1 MKHLYAINILQHPYL
16 KNEEQVKRL
25 FSTLQNSS
33 SWIVNPGNSYVI
45 RRTLSGSWVWDT
57 MTRNPVDIEG
67 RLYDNKWTEK
77 FNAEHFN
84 QIFYEVG
91 RNPNKGFLMIDDTL
105 WGLCQF
111 DVSMKGRN
119 LKRLKVPDQIL
130 NEIAEQIGFQKREEY
145 KYLSN
150 IYYVD
155 QNGIQENLQSLTN
168 QTDKLIVNF
177 DESFKIPIYISKQ
190 INYIESDKEE

>member
-16 KNEEQVKRL
+16 KKEEQVKHL
-25 FSTLQNSS
+25 FSTLQTSS

-57 MTRNPVDIEG
+57 MTRNQVDIGG

-111 DVSMKGRN
+111 DVSIKGRN

-145 KYLSN
+145 KYPSN

-155 QNGIQENLQSLTN
+155 QNGIQDNLQSLTN

-177 DESFKIPIYISKQ
+177 DESFKIPIYISKATPI
-190 INYIESDKEE
+190 INHLEEE

>member
-1 MKHLYAINILQHPYL
+1 MSACKYEEFGFF
-16 KNEEQVKRL
+16 NEEPVWKYA
-25 FSTLQNSS
+25 SS
-33 SWIVNPGNSYVI
+33 GK
-45 RRTLSGSWVWDT
+45 
-57 MTRNPVDIEG
+57 IEPPKSLLILDDC
-67 RLYDNKWTEK
+67 LYDNKWTEK
-77 FNAEHFN
+77 FNSEHFN

-145 KYLSN
+145 KYPSN

-155 QNGIQENLQSLTN
+155 QN
-168 QTDKLIVNF
+168 
-177 DESFKIPIYISKQ
+177 
-190 INYIESDKEE
+190 